1 MLTGEEAGWF
11 RGAAARANYL
21 AQDRFDLAF
30 AAKELCRRM
39 AVPRKS
45 DLAAFRRLA
54 RYVLAVPRLVQCFRW
69 QEPVK
74 EFVVFTDTDFAGCPR
89 TRRSTNGG
97 AIMRGAHL
105 IKHYSKTQKVV
116 TLSSAEAELGGIVH
130 GATEGTGVQSVAIDL
145 GIAGGLTL
153 RADAQAAIG
162 ICRRSG
168 IGRVRHLAVGQLWIQ
183 ERIREGAV
191 RLEKVAGD
199 RNPADAATKHLS
211 ADKLGRCVA
220 ALGCEPRAG
229 RSDAAP
235 ALAADVEPFLQESGG
250 RKEPRRRRS

>member
-1 MLTGEEAGWF
+1 MAGP
-11 RGAAARANYL
+11 
-21 AQDRFDLAF
+21 
-30 AAKELCRRM
+30 LC
-39 AVPRKS
+39 
-45 DLAAFRRLA
+45 
-54 RYVLAVPRLVQCFRW
+54 
-69 QEPVK
+69 
-74 EFVVFTDTDFAGCPR
+74 
-89 TRRSTNGG
+89 GG
-97 AIMRGAHL
+97 HL

-130 GATEGTGVQSVAIDL
+130 GATEGTGVQSVAVDL

-250 RKEPRRRRS
+250 RKEPRGRRC